1 MRAILR
7 IARTKFI
14 LTIAIS
20 CHEPIF
26 FPLDLRNHPS
36 YLSVITLNLK
46 GEPMKTTKQYGKKI
60 DLALSM
66 WVKLTRAHDTF
77 NHLTAENIR
86 SFGLTAAQFGVI
98 ECLGHLGTMLIG
110 DLTKKHLVSGGNMTV
125 IVNNLEKDGFVK
137 RLINEDDRRAF
148 YVKLTPKG
156 MRLFKKIFS
165 KHAQYI
171 TKLASVLSEAE
182 QEELGILLK
191 KLGTCLHEVS

>member
-1 MRAILR
+1 
-7 IARTKFI
+7 
-14 LTIAIS
+14 
-20 CHEPIF
+20 
-26 FPLDLRNHPS
+26 
-36 YLSVITLNLK
+36 
-46 GEPMKTTKQYGKKI
+46 MKTTKQYGKKV

-77 NHLTAENIR
+77 NHMTAANIR

-125 IVNNLEKDGFVK
+125 IVNNLEKDGLVA
-137 RLINEDDRRAF
+137 RSVNAEDHRAF

-156 MRLFKKIFS
+156 KRLFEKIFS

-171 TKLASVLSEAE
+171 VKLASVLSESE
-182 QEELGILLK
+182 QAELGLLLK
-191 KLGTCLHEVS
+191 KLGTNLQEIT